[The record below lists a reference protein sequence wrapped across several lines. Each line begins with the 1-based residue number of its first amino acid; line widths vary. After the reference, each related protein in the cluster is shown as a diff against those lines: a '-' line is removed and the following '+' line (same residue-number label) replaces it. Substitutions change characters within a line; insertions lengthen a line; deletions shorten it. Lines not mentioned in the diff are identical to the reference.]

1 VKYKLPAGTQSGT
14 QFRLRGQ
21 GAPMLRGNGKGDQ
34 WVTVQV
40 DVPTSLTAEQRK
52 ALEDFDALMN
62 GKPPKELKK
71 KKKFFDL

>member
-1 VKYKLPAGTQSGT
+1 
-14 QFRLRGQ
+14 
-21 GAPMLRGNGKGDQ
+21 MLRGNGKGDQ